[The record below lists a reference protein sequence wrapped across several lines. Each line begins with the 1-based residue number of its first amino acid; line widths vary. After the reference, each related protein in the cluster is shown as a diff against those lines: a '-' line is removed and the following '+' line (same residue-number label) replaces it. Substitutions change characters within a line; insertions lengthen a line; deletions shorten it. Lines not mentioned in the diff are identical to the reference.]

1 MKVRPAR
8 EVNEAVLNER
18 LSHMG
23 LTLLCTIDPGN
34 WDIDE
39 RTIATRSLDIADKA
53 AQREDWAQMKQ
64 LRRAQVKNGMQT
76 TEKRQTARYRNDK
89 TLVNVMEWEGAF
101 GPEAPVPGGN
111 IGDHRAP

>member
-34 WDIDE
+34 WEIDE
-39 RTIATRSLDIADKA
+39 RMIATRSLDTADKA
-53 AQREDWAQMKQ
+53 AQRGDWAQMKQ
-64 LRRAQVKNGMQT
+64 LRRVQVKNDMQT
-76 TEKRQTARYRNDK
+76 TEKRQRARYKNVK
-89 TLVNVMEWEGAF
+89 TLVNVLEWE
-101 GPEAPVPGGN
+101 EISV
-111 IGDHRAP
+111 IIVLHRAEKN